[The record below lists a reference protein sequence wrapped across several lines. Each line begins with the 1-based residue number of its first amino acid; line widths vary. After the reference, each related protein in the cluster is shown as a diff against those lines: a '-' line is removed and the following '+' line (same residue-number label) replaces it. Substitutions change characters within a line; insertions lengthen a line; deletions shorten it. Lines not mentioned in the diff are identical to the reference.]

1 MLHLEELPMI
11 DPKVI
16 LVIDDERLILELV
29 KITFETKGYKVF
41 TALDGKNGLEIARQ
55 KHIDL
60 IILDLMMP
68 EMDGFEVFQELQQN
82 TDTKNIPIVVL
93 TARSQRFD
101 KEKAQELGISHYIV
115 KPFEQAE
122 LEKTVEKL
130 LQETAD

>member
-1 MLHLEELPMI
+1 MS
-11 DPKVI
+11 DSKVI

-41 TALDGKNGLEIARQ
+41 AALDGKNGLEIARQ

-68 EMDGFEVFQELQQN
+68 DMDGFEVFHKLQQN

-93 TARSQRFD
+93 TARSQRLD
-101 KEKAQELGISHYIV
+101 KEKAQELGINNYIV
-115 KPFEQAE
+115 KPFEQTE
-122 LEKTVEKL
+122 VEQIVENL
-130 LQETAD
+130 LKETAG